1 VSFLLEGIPKKIYPY
16 VNLVN
21 YVTAICDLE
30 RIIIIARQQLKP
42 VYHRD
47 GAAYVMTRDCLLIQK
62 TTIGENAS
70 AVKINA
76 IIILLTIILS

>member
-1 VSFLLEGIPKKIYPY
+1 MIQLVFDGDKIDYYDKEG
-16 VNLVN
+16 
-21 YVTAICDLE
+21 
-30 RIIIIARQQLKP
+30 IIIARQQLKP

-76 IIILLTIILS
+76 IVILLTIILS